1 MSLPLLHFVRSHSSG
16 EVVRSPLIAISPLLV
31 LAPHLAIFGLLL
43 SCCCRSKTATRKPVR
58 SEASWQRTPSAET
71 PLEGSTPPT
80 AATTAKATTPL
91 QPTTP
96 ATNTTPTTNPS
107 SQQPPSSSPQTS
119 TKRRRNAASTVQKA
133 APTGQN
139 SNPEEDMTP
148 PAVKKKKN
156 ESRTKRL
163 RDEEMAKA
171 RHSQKRKPTS
181 DEKKNKDG
189 EAGEEARKVA
199 EQKTQEGQPEPIKD
213 PKQLK
218 VEPEIGKNGIAIEN
232 KKGKPKDLPFF
243 SRERI
248 KRKLGIKSDPEKST
262 KPVTKAPVK
271 RPNWHEAVPESQLA
285 DDLTDFDVTK
295 HTQDETKDT
304 QAD

>member
-1 MSLPLLHFVRSHSSG
+1 MS
-16 EVVRSPLIAISPLLV
+16 SPLFPILQ
-31 LAPHLAIFGLLL
+31 
-43 SCCCRSKTATRKPVR
+43 RKEEKKR
-58 SEASWQRTPSAET
+58 ENEEASWQRTPSAET

-133 APTGQN
+133 APT
-139 SNPEEDMTP
+139 
-148 PAVKKKKN
+148 
-156 ESRTKRL
+156 RL